1 MYSTFIRAIEILFSM
16 IEILIV
22 VRIFLNIFRISMN
35 NPIGRIIYEVTEP
48 ILGLASTLLRK
59 LGIGMGMLDFSPW
72 VAILIL
78 RLIHHLILNILS
90 SGV

>member
-1 MYSTFIRAIEILFSM
+1 MYSTFMRAIEILFNT

-35 NPIGRIIYEVTEP
+35 NLIGRIIYEVTEP
-48 ILGLASTLLRK
+48 ILGLASTLLRR
-59 LGIGMGMLDFSPW
+59 LGVRMGMLDFSPW

-78 RLIHHLILNILS
+78 RLIHYLILNILS